1 MNEFVK
7 VEANVTFE
15 VKQKGTHTQ
24 IEEVKEDGVITTRE
38 ESNG

>member
-1 MNEFVK
+1 MKDFV
-7 VEANVTFE
+7 E
-15 VKQKGTHTQ
+15 VKATVTYEVKEKGTHTQ